1 MHRATPLSRLTPT
14 IPHCAEVDV
23 TGGSFPMSGHEALWE
38 TSPGSVLGAQPD
50 SSPLARR
57 VYGSHRILCSKML
70 GLTGREG
77 ARLGTQF
84 GWECQFCA
92 HALGLKEVGLV
103 RAGRVSGRKSSKRVQ
118 TGEPNTSFSGRRHS
132 CVRTLRRSVPNSAA
146 DLHRSGFSRSRVHF
160 PRRLPVGRL
169 NHLRSARST
178 ARRCFSSAGSILAA
192 LMVPPARSVRNR
204 IYVCP
209 TAGLCSVAAAGS
221 F

>member
-23 TGGSFPMSGHEALWE
+23 TGGSFPMSGREALWE

-50 SSPLARR
+50 RSPLPRR

-70 GLTGREG
+70 GLTSREG

-103 RAGRVSGRKSSKRVQ
+103 RAGRVSGHESSKRVQ
-118 TGEPNTSFSGRRHS
+118 TGEPDLKTPGGI
-132 CVRTLRRSVPNSAA
+132 RTRTRMSPRKAA
-146 DLHRSGFSRSRVHF
+146 QGPIPSLF
-160 PRRLPVGRL
+160 LT
-169 NHLRSARST
+169 HL
-178 ARRCFSSAGSILAA
+178 
-192 LMVPPARSVRNR
+192 
-204 IYVCP
+204 
-209 TAGLCSVAAAGS
+209 LCSDRLRDDCRHQTVDADALVFGVLR
-221 F
+221 